1 MFVPVDDLFNPREA
15 ERLDVLAPD
24 EGLMRREFLGRLART
39 AGVGMALAG
48 SMGMDTLVAE
58 AARRQRHVSVPN
70 PRGWPID
77 TFVLLM
83 MENRSF
89 DHLLGWMPR
98 ADGRQAG
105 LSYADP
111 SGRLV
116 ATHALAPDFQGCGH
130 ASPGHIWQQGRV
142 QFNGGKVDGFLF
154 DGSGN
159 DAYAIGYYRERD
171 QPILARLAQ
180 TFTTCDRYFASLL
193 ASTNPNRA
201 YAHAAQSYGG
211 KYLFTNVPGDG
222 APAEPIPPGFDPR
235 TSIEGRLARR
245 HLQGLTFYS
254 DDDYA
259 SMWGPTGKSRSRP
272 ISDYFTRA
280 RRGTLPALSFVDPL
294 LMTLR
299 ENAGTSND
307 DHPYGDVRVGEAFIR
322 EVVTA
327 FMKSPQWR
335 RGALFLVF
343 DEWGGFFDHVRPP
356 RVPDARASSD
366 INEDFGQMGFRVPAI
381 VISPWARRGHVHHT
395 TFGHESILKMVEQRF
410 ALGPLTT
417 RDARA
422 NSMVSCFDF
431 RARPHYEPLTLP
443 PPQLASSPPCPAG

>member
-1 MFVPVDDLFNPREA
+1 
-15 ERLDVLAPD
+15 
-24 EGLMRREFLGRLART
+24 
-39 AGVGMALAG
+39 
-48 SMGMDTLVAE
+48 
-58 AARRQRHVSVPN
+58 
-70 PRGWPID
+70 
-77 TFVLLM
+77 
-83 MENRSF
+83 
-89 DHLLGWMPR
+89 MPR

-130 ASPGHIWQQGRV
+130 MSPGHIWQQGRV

-180 TFTTCDRYFASLL
+180 TFTTCDRYFASVL

-222 APAEPIPPGFDPR
+222 SPAEPIPPGFDPR

-280 RRGTLPALSFVDPL
+280 RRGTLP
-294 LMTLR
+294 
-299 ENAGTSND
+299 
-307 DHPYGDVRVGEAFIR
+307 
-322 EVVTA
+322 
-327 FMKSPQWR
+327 
-335 RGALFLVF
+335 
-343 DEWGGFFDHVRPP
+343 
-356 RVPDARASSD
+356 
-366 INEDFGQMGFRVPAI
+366 EDFGQMGFRVPAI
-381 VISPWARRGHVHHT
+381 AISPWARRGHVQHT

-443 PPQLASSPPCPAG
+443 PPRLASSPPCRAG